1 MNENAVCWIRNGF
14 CTKKS
19 EILFTMQ
26 HIHCC
31 VKYFLSKHALV
42 HKLSKKE
49 NEKRFFVC
57 DDLINVTLKTRV
69 NE

>member
-1 MNENAVCWIRNGF
+1 MNENAVFWIRNGF

-26 HIHCC
+26 HLHCYE
-31 VKYFLSKHALV
+31 KYFLSKHALV
-42 HKLSKKE
+42 HKLSKK
-49 NEKRFFVC
+49 KKQKSFC